1 MGNNYESAV
10 ITAQN
15 ALRDY
20 PYTKYRETLSFLI
33 LKAKF
38 QEATQSV
45 EEKKIDRFRDVIDEY
60 YSFINE
66 FPESSNMKEA
76 KRMFNVANKYVKE

>member
-1 MGNNYESAV
+1 M
-10 ITAQN
+10 
-15 ALRDY
+15 RDY

>member
-1 MGNNYESAV
+1 MK
-10 ITAQN
+10 
-15 ALRDY
+15 DY

>member
-1 MGNNYESAV
+1 M
-10 ITAQN
+10 
-15 ALRDY
+15 
-20 PYTKYRETLSFLI
+20 
-33 LKAKF
+33 KAKF